1 MTLSAPAPFAPRP
14 TTALPRLAGLA
25 TAVPARTLDQ
35 RQVLDLL
42 GAADDPFATA
52 IFARCGV
59 ERRHLDLTA
68 ETVATSLQERS
79 PASERRTLE
88 LAEQAVAQLDFDP
101 ADIGVVVTASILS
114 LGAPTLAHRLVD
126 RLGLPA
132 DADKYHVLGVGC
144 ASAVPLLRLAGQ
156 ALRDR
161 PGQRAL
167 VVAAECMSG
176 VLTPIEPGDEKVK
189 TIGSSLF
196 GDGAAAALLA
206 LDGDETESDD
216 GGAAGG
222 DPAALPA
229 FAATAVHQLPGTLG
243 DVRSEMTATDSQV
256 QMSKAL
262 PVYARERLGGLV
274 DDFLARHDLTRDE
287 IDHWPVHPGGRG
299 ILEGIHDGLGLTP
312 EQTAASAAVLA
323 EYGNV
328 GTPSAFFVL
337 RELIELRRPQPGERG
352 LMVTIGPGVTIGLAL
367 LEW

>member
-1 MTLSAPAPFAPRP
+1 
-14 TTALPRLAGLA
+14 
-25 TAVPARTLDQ
+25 
-35 RQVLDLL
+35 
-42 GAADDPFATA
+42 
-52 IFARCGV
+52 
-59 ERRHLDLTA
+59 
-68 ETVATSLQERS
+68 
-79 PASERRTLE
+79 
-88 LAEQAVAQLDFDP
+88 
-101 ADIGVVVTASILS
+101 
-114 LGAPTLAHRLVD
+114 
-126 RLGLPA
+126 
-132 DADKYHVLGVGC
+132 
-144 ASAVPLLRLAGQ
+144 VPLLRLAGQ

-176 VLTPIEPGDEKVK
+176 ILTPIAPGDAKVK

-206 LDGDETESDD
+206 LDDDEAGCGTGGAK

-229 FAATAVHQLPGTLG
+229 FRATAVHQLPGTLE
-243 DVRSEMTATDSQV
+243 DVRSEMTALDSQV

-262 PVYARERLGGLV
+262 PVHARERLGGLV
-274 DDFLARHDLTRDE
+274 DDFLARHGLTRAE

-337 RELIELRRPQPGERG
+337 RELVALRRPQPGERG

>member
-1 MTLSAPAPFAPRP
+1 MTLSAPAPIAPRP

-25 TAVPARTLDQ
+25 TAYPQRTLDQ

-59 ERRHLDLTA
+59 ERRRLDLTA
-68 ETVATSLQERS
+68 ETVATTLQERS

-88 LAEQAVAQLDFDP
+88 LAEQAIAQLDFDP
-101 ADIGVVVTASILS
+101 EQIGVVVTASILS
-114 LGAPTLAHRLVD
+114 LGAPTLAHRLID

-161 PGQRAL
+161 PGQQAL

-176 VLTPIEPGDEKVK
+176 VLTPIAPGDEKVK

-196 GDGAAAALLA
+196 GDGAAAALLT
-206 LDGDETESDD
+206 LDGD
-216 GGAAGG
+216 AAGEEDG
-222 DPAALPA
+222 RGGEDGLPV
-229 FAATAVHQLPGTLG
+229 FAASAVHQLPGTLG
-243 DVRSEMTATDSQV
+243 DVRSEMTALDSQV

-262 PVYARERLGGLV
+262 PVHARELLGGLV
-274 DDFLARHDLTRDE
+274 DDFLARHGLTRDE

-337 RELIELRRPQPGERG
+337 RELVALRRPQPGERG